1 MPLPTF
7 FGSIVKE
14 KINNI
19 NYTFSMNQFINVIE
33 KESKIY
39 NARNNIV
46 NQRNHYEF
54 YKKINAFQT
63 INGVY
68 IKDKVLIYS
77 VFDIDKKGKDRF
89 ENGFFKVDL
98 QTFETI
104 FRLGNLFN
112 RIDYKNLKID
122 ANDRKIREKI
132 INSFYSW
139 HLNNDPKKITL
150 SKQRYEPE
158 YVDIWKQGLLEPIK

>member
-1 MPLPTF
+1 
-7 FGSIVKE
+7 
-14 KINNI
+14 
-19 NYTFSMNQFINVIE
+19 MNQFINVIE